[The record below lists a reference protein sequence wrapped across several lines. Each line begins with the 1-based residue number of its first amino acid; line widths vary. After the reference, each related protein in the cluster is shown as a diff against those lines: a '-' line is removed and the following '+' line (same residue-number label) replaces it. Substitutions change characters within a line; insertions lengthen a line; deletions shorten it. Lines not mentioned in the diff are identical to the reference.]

1 MWAIPGIL
9 AAAGA
14 IFIFEAPALF
24 KGRFMKELWLFS
36 ILLVVGT
43 VLSILISLHVEIPN
57 PIDWIIIIYKP
68 FSDLLNNI
76 LK

>member
-1 MWAIPGIL
+1 MWAISGIL
-9 AAAGA
+9 ATAGA
-14 IFIFEAPALF
+14 IFIYEAPALF

-43 VLSILISLHVEIPN
+43 VLSILLSLHVELPN
-57 PIDWIIIIYKP
+57 PLDWIITIYQP
-68 FSDLLNNI
+68 FSDVLNNI

>member
-1 MWAIPGIL
+1 MWAISGIL

-14 IFIFEAPALF
+14 IFIYEAPALF

-43 VLSILISLHVEIPN
+43 GLSILLSLHVEIPN
-57 PIDWIIIIYKP
+57 PLDWIITLYQP
-68 FSDLLNNI
+68 FSNLMNNI

>member
-1 MWAIPGIL
+1 MWAISGIL
-9 AAAGA
+9 ATAGA

-36 ILLVVGT
+36 IVLVVGT
-43 VLSILISLHVEIPN
+43 VLSILLSLHVEIPN
-57 PIDWIIIIYKP
+57 PLDWIIAVYQP
-68 FSDLLNNI
+68 FNDLLNNN